1 MKLLQINRLPELSF
15 DVSEAIN
22 QLRVNLSFTGSDV
35 KVIMVTSTLPNE
47 GKSFVSLNLWRSLA
61 GVGKRVLHIDCDL
74 RMSEMRSVL
83 DISAT
88 GNFVGIAHLLSG
100 QADIPDVVYKTNVP
114 NGYMLP
120 VTTAVAD
127 PTILLESERFKI
139 LLEHCR
145 ETFDYII
152 IDTPPLGS
160 VADALNISKN
170 CDGSV
175 LVVRSG
181 FTKKRLVNDSVQA
194 LKRAGSPLLG
204 IVLNRVDTSKKA
216 GSYYYKDY
224 YKYGAEYYHQGKKS
238 SKKK

>member
-1 MKLLQINRLPELSF
+1 MKSLQINRLPDLPF

-22 QLRVNLSFTGSDV
+22 QLRVNLSFTGSDM

-47 GKSFVSLNLWRSLA
+47 GKSFVAFNLWRSLA
-61 GVGKRVLHIDCDL
+61 GIGKRVLHIDCDL

-83 DISAT
+83 DYSVA
-88 GNFVGIAHLLSG
+88 GDFVGIAHLLSG

-127 PTILLESERFKI
+127 PTILFESERFRV

-145 ETFDYII
+145 ETFDYVIV
-152 IDTPPLGS
+152 DTPPLGNVS
-160 VADALNISKN
+160 DALNISKN
-170 CDGSV
+170 CDGTV

-181 FTKKRLVNDSVQA
+181 FTKKRFVNESVQS

-204 IVLNRVDTSKKA
+204 IVLNRVDTSKKS

-224 YKYGAEYYHQGKKS
+224 YKYGAEYYKGGKKDR
-238 SKKK
+238 KK

>member
-1 MKLLQINRLPELSF
+1 MKSLQINRLPDLPF

-22 QLRVNLSFTGSDV
+22 QLRVNLSFTGSDI

-47 GKSFVSLNLWRSLA
+47 GKSFVAFNLWRSLA
-61 GVGKRVLHIDCDL
+61 GIGKRVLHIDCDL

-83 DISAT
+83 DYSVT
-88 GNFVGIAHLLSG
+88 GDFVGIAHLLSG
-100 QADIPDVVYKTNVP
+100 QADIPEVVYKTNIS

-120 VTTAVAD
+120 VTTAVTD
-127 PTILLESERFKI
+127 PTILFESERFHV
-139 LLEHCR
+139 LMEHCR
-145 ETFDYII
+145 EAFDYVI
-152 IDTPPLGS
+152 IDTPPLGN

-170 CDGSV
+170 CDGTV

-181 FTKKRLVNDSVQA
+181 FCKKRLVNDSVQS

-204 IVLNRVDTSKKA
+204 IVLNRVDTSKKS

-224 YKYGAEYYHQGKKS
+224 YKYGAEYYHSGEKSRKK
-238 SKKK
+238 